1 VIQSVLYIGRINLL
15 TTGLYPGS
23 FDPITFGH
31 IDIATRS
38 SQIFDKV
45 YVAVVS
51 TRSTKSLM
59 FDTDERLL
67 LCKDA
72 LRHLQNVEVV
82 SYSGL
87 TVDAAKTFGAQAMIR
102 GLRMGS
108 DFDYEFELALNNQK
122 LSPDIDTMYL
132 MANLDHI
139 YVKSSLIKEIASGNG
154 PISHLVPEN
163 VEKAIK
169 EKLMN

>member
-1 VIQSVLYIGRINLL
+1 M

-139 YVKSSLIKEIASGNG
+139 YVKSSLIKEIASGDG
-154 PISHLVPEN
+154 QISHLVPTN
-163 VEKAIK
+163 VEEAIK
-169 EKLMN
+169 AKLMN

>member
-1 VIQSVLYIGRINLL
+1 M

-38 SQIFDKV
+38 SHIFDKV

-59 FDTDERLL
+59 FNTDERLQ
-67 LCKDA
+67 LCTEA
-72 LRHLQNVEVV
+72 LSHLKNVEVV

-87 TVDAAKTFGAQAMIR
+87 TVNAAKDFGAHAMIR

-132 MANLDHI
+132 MANLNHI
-139 YVKSSLIKEIASGNG
+139 YVKSSLIKEIASGG
-154 PISHLVPEN
+154 GQISHLVPTN
-163 VEKAIK
+163 VEEAIK
-169 EKLMN
+169 AKLMN

>member
-1 VIQSVLYIGRINLL
+1 M
-15 TTGLYPGS
+15 
-23 FDPITFGH
+23 
-31 IDIATRS
+31 
-38 SQIFDKV
+38 
-45 YVAVVS
+45 AVVS

-59 FDTDERLL
+59 FNTDERLQ
-67 LCKDA
+67 LCTEA
-72 LRHLQNVEVV
+72 LSHLKNVEVV

-87 TVDAAKTFGAQAMIR
+87 TVNAAKDFGAHAMIR

-139 YVKSSLIKEIASGNG
+139 YVKSSLIKEIASGG
-154 PISHLVPEN
+154 GQISHLVPTN
-163 VEKAIK
+163 VEEAIK
-169 EKLMN
+169 AKLMN

>member
-1 VIQSVLYIGRINLL
+1 M

-38 SQIFDKV
+38 SHIFDKV

-59 FDTDERLL
+59 FNTDERLQ
-67 LCKDA
+67 LCTEA
-72 LRHLQNVEVV
+72 LSHLKNVEVV

-87 TVDAAKTFGAQAMIR
+87 TVNAAKDFGAHAMIR

-108 DFDYEFELALNNQK
+108 DFDYEF
-122 LSPDIDTMYL
+122 D
-132 MANLDHI
+132 
-139 YVKSSLIKEIASGNG
+139 
-154 PISHLVPEN
+154 
-163 VEKAIK
+163 
-169 EKLMN
+169 